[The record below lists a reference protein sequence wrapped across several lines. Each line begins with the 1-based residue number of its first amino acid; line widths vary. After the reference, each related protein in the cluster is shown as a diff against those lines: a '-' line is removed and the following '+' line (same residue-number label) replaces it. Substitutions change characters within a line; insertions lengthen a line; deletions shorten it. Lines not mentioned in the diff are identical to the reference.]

1 MNRLLT
7 SIMLLLSCFIAR
19 GAEKADYAQ
28 VIPQPNSINMQK
40 GAPFLLQNSTVIT
53 YTAGEDMQR
62 NAAFLSQWI
71 NEMTH
76 IKPAVDAAKGKAK
89 SVISLVIDP
98 KAKGI
103 NNNEGYAISINAR
116 GIVVRGRTA
125 AGVFY
130 GCQTLRKSL
139 PVLKSN
145 DANAVVEMPAANI
158 NDAPRFAYRGI
169 HLDCSRHFFP
179 ASFVKKYIDMIA
191 LHNMNRFHWHLT
203 DDQGWRFAV
212 DKYPKL
218 ATIASQRNGT
228 MVNHCANVIDHT
240 PYGGY
245 YTDAEIKDIVKYAAD
260 RHITIIPEIDM
271 PGHMMAVLAAY
282 PELGCTGGPY
292 ETAMRWGIFED
303 ILCAGNPRSY
313 DFVKAVLD
321 KVCDL
326 FPSKYIHIGGDEA
339 PRTRWEKCPKC
350 QAVIAKEGIVAKDG
364 KSKEAL
370 LQGFFT
376 RKVQAYLESKGRDV
390 IGWDE
395 LLDCDVDTSATIM
408 SWRGSEPGAKGA
420 KLGHDV
426 IMTPMPHCY
435 FDFYQSKDIVN
446 EPVAIGNFL
455 DVAKV
460 YAMQPVADG
469 LSPEAAKH
477 IIGVQANVWTE
488 YIGCPEQVEY
498 MILPRMAAL
507 SEVQWMPEKQKSFD
521 AFKKRATSFRR
532 IYDLYGWT
540 VAPHLWQK

>member
-7 SIMLLLSCFIAR
+7 TLMLMLSCFIAR

-28 VIPQPNSINMQK
+28 VIPQPRSVNMQK
-40 GAPFLLQNSTVIT
+40 GAPFLLQSSTIIT
-53 YTAGEDMQR
+53 YTAGNDMQR
-62 NAAFLSQWI
+62 NATFLSQWI
-71 NEMTH
+71 NELTGV
-76 IKPAVDAAKGKAK
+76 KLGVQATKGKAK
-89 SVISLVIDP
+89 SVISLVIDA
-98 KAKGI
+98 KAKDI
-103 NNNEGYAISINAR
+103 NNTEGYAINITNK
-116 GIVVRGRTA
+116 GIVVRGKTA

-130 GCQTLRKSL
+130 GCQTLRKTM
-139 PVLKSN
+139 PALK
-145 DANAVVEMPAANI
+145 NADGTAVIEMPAVAI
-158 NDAPRFAYRGI
+158 TDEPRFGYRGM
-169 HLDCSRHFFP
+169 HLDCSRHFYK
-179 ASFVKKYIDMIA
+179 ASFVKQYIDMIA

-228 MVNHCANVIDHT
+228 MLGHCPNVIDHT

-245 YTDAEIKDIVKYAAD
+245 YTDEEIKDIIKYAAD
-260 RHITIIPEIDM
+260 RYITIIPEVDM

-303 ILCAGNPRSY
+303 ILCAGNPKSY
-313 DFVKAVLD
+313 EFLEAVLD

-326 FPSKYIHIGGDEA
+326 FPSRYIHIGGDEA

-350 QAVIAKEGIVAKDG
+350 QAIIAKEGIVAKDG
-364 KSKEAL
+364 HSKEAL
-370 LQGFFT
+370 LQGYLT
-376 RKVQAYLESKGRDV
+376 HKVQAYLEAKGRRI

-395 LLDCDVDTSATIM
+395 LLGCDVDTTATIM

-435 FDFYQSKDIVN
+435 FDFYQTKETRD

-488 YIGCPEQVEY
+488 YITCPEYVEY

-507 SEVQWMPEKQKSFD
+507 AEVQWMPESQKNFD
-521 AFKKRATSFRR
+521 AFKKRITSFRS
-532 IYDLYGWT
+532 IYDHYGWN
-540 VAPHLWQK
+540 VAPHLWK

>member
-28 VIPQPNSINMQK
+28 VIPQPNSINIQK

-158 NDAPRFAYRGI
+158 NDAPRFAYRGM

-435 FDFYQSKDIVN
+435 FDFYQTKETRD

-488 YIGCPEQVEY
+488 YITCPEYVEY

-507 SEVQWMPEKQKSFD
+507 AEVQWMPESQKNFD
-521 AFKKRATSFRR
+521 AFKKRITSFRS
-532 IYDLYGWT
+532 IYDHYGWN
-540 VAPHLWQK
+540 VAPHLWK

>member
-7 SIMLLLSCFIAR
+7 TLMLMLSCFIAR

-28 VIPQPNSINMQK
+28 VIPQPRSVNMQK
-40 GAPFLLQNSTVIT
+40 GAPFLLQSSTVIT
-53 YTAGEDMQR
+53 YTAGNDMQR
-62 NAAFLSQWI
+62 NATFLSQWI
-71 NEMTH
+71 NELTGV
-76 IKPAVDAAKGKAK
+76 KLGVQATKGKAK
-89 SVISLVIDP
+89 SVISLVIDA
-98 KAKGI
+98 KAKDI
-103 NNNEGYAISINAR
+103 NNTEGYAINITNK
-116 GIVVRGRTA
+116 GIIVRGKTA

-130 GCQTLRKSL
+130 GCQTLRKTM
-139 PVLKSN
+139 PALK
-145 DANAVVEMPAANI
+145 NADGTAVIEMPAVAI
-158 NDAPRFAYRGI
+158 TDEPRFEYRGM
-169 HLDCSRHFFP
+169 HLDCSRHFYK
-179 ASFVKKYIDMIA
+179 ASFVKQYIDMIA

-218 ATIASQRNGT
+218 ATVASQRNGT
-228 MVNHCANVIDHT
+228 MLGRCPNVIDHT

-245 YTDAEIKDIVKYAAD
+245 YTDEEIKDIIKYAAD
-260 RHITIIPEIDM
+260 RYITIIPEVDM

-303 ILCAGNPRSY
+303 ILCAGNPKSY
-313 DFVKAVLD
+313 EFLEAVLD

-326 FPSKYIHIGGDEA
+326 FPSRYIHIGGDEA

-350 QAVIAKEGIVAKDG
+350 QAIIAKEGIVAKDG
-364 KSKEAL
+364 HSKEAL
-370 LQGFFT
+370 LQGYLT
-376 RKVQAYLESKGRDV
+376 RKVQAYLEAKGRRI

-395 LLDCDVDTSATIM
+395 LLGCDVDTTATIM

-435 FDFYQSKDIVN
+435 FDFYQTKDIRN

-488 YIGCPEQVEY
+488 YITCPEYVEY

-507 SEVQWMPEKQKSFD
+507 AEVQWMPESQKNFD
-521 AFKKRATSFRR
+521 AFKKRITSFRS
-532 IYDLYGWT
+532 IYDHYGWN
-540 VAPHLWQK
+540 VAPHLWK

>member
-7 SIMLLLSCFIAR
+7 TLMLMLSCFIAR

-28 VIPQPNSINMQK
+28 VIPQPRSVNMQK
-40 GAPFLLQNSTVIT
+40 GAPFLLQSSTVIT
-53 YTAGEDMQR
+53 YTAGNDMQR
-62 NAAFLSQWI
+62 NATFLSQWI
-71 NEMTH
+71 NELTGV
-76 IKPAVDAAKGKAK
+76 KLGVQATKGKAK

-98 KAKGI
+98 KAKDI
-103 NNNEGYAISINAR
+103 NNTEGYAINITNK
-116 GIVVRGRTA
+116 GIVVRGKTA

-130 GCQTLRKSL
+130 GCQTLRKTM
-139 PVLKSN
+139 PALK
-145 DANAVVEMPAANI
+145 NADGTAVIEMPAVAI
-158 NDAPRFAYRGI
+158 TDEPRFEYRGM
-169 HLDCSRHFFP
+169 HLDCSRHFYK
-179 ASFVKKYIDMIA
+179 ASFVKQYIDMIA

-228 MVNHCANVIDHT
+228 MLGHCPNVIDHT

-245 YTDAEIKDIVKYAAD
+245 YTDEEIKDIIKYAAD
-260 RHITIIPEIDM
+260 RYITIIPEVDM

-303 ILCAGNPRSY
+303 ILCAGNPKSY
-313 DFVKAVLD
+313 EFLEAVLD

-326 FPSKYIHIGGDEA
+326 FPSRYIHIGGDEA

-350 QAVIAKEGIVAKDG
+350 QAIIAKEGIVAKDG
-364 KSKEAL
+364 HSKEAL
-370 LQGFFT
+370 LQGYLT
-376 RKVQAYLESKGRDV
+376 HKVQAYLEAKGRRI

-395 LLDCDVDTSATIM
+395 LLGCDVDTTATIM

-435 FDFYQSKDIVN
+435 FDFYQTKEIRN

-488 YIGCPEQVEY
+488 YITCPEYVEY

-507 SEVQWMPEKQKSFD
+507 AEVQWMPESQKNFD
-521 AFKKRATSFRR
+521 AFKKRITSFRS
-532 IYDLYGWT
+532 IYDHYGWN
-540 VAPHLWQK
+540 VAPHLWK

>member
-7 SIMLLLSCFIAR
+7 TLMLMLSCFIAR

-28 VIPQPNSINMQK
+28 VIPQPRSVNMQK
-40 GAPFLLQNSTVIT
+40 GAPFLLQSSTIIT
-53 YTAGEDMQR
+53 YTAGNDMQR
-62 NAAFLSQWI
+62 NATFLSQWI
-71 NEMTH
+71 NELTGV
-76 IKPAVDAAKGKAK
+76 KLGVQATKGKAK
-89 SVISLVIDP
+89 SVISLVIDA
-98 KAKGI
+98 KAKDI
-103 NNNEGYAISINAR
+103 NNTEGYAINITNK
-116 GIVVRGRTA
+116 GIVVRGNTA

-130 GCQTLRKSL
+130 GCQTLRKTM
-139 PVLKSN
+139 PALK
-145 DANAVVEMPAANI
+145 NADGTAVIEMPAVAI
-158 NDAPRFAYRGI
+158 TDEPRFEYRGM
-169 HLDCSRHFFP
+169 HLDCSRHFYK
-179 ASFVKKYIDMIA
+179 ASFVKQYIDMIA

-218 ATIASQRNGT
+218 ATVASQRNGT
-228 MVNHCANVIDHT
+228 MLGRCPNVIDHT

-245 YTDAEIKDIVKYAAD
+245 YTDEEIKDIIKYAAD
-260 RHITIIPEIDM
+260 RYITIIPEVDM

-303 ILCAGNPRSY
+303 ILCAGNPKSY
-313 DFVKAVLD
+313 EFLEAVLD

-326 FPSKYIHIGGDEA
+326 FPSRYIHIGGDEA

-350 QAVIAKEGIVAKDG
+350 QAIIAKEGIVAKDG
-364 KSKEAL
+364 HSKEAL
-370 LQGFFT
+370 LQGYLT
-376 RKVQAYLESKGRDV
+376 HKVQAYLEAKGRRI

-395 LLDCDVDTSATIM
+395 LLGCDVDTTATIM

-435 FDFYQSKDIVN
+435 FDFYQTKDIRN

-488 YIGCPEQVEY
+488 YITCPEYVEY

-507 SEVQWMPEKQKSFD
+507 AEVQWMPESQKNFD
-521 AFKKRATSFRR
+521 AFKKRISSFRS
-532 IYDLYGWT
+532 IYDHYGWN
-540 VAPHLWQK
+540 VAPHLWK

>member
-7 SIMLLLSCFIAR
+7 TLMLMLSCFIAR

-28 VIPQPNSINMQK
+28 VIPQPRSVNMQK
-40 GAPFLLQNSTVIT
+40 GAPFLLQSSTVIT
-53 YTAGEDMQR
+53 YTAGNDMQR
-62 NAAFLSQWI
+62 NATFLSQWI
-71 NEMTH
+71 NELTGV
-76 IKPAVDAAKGKAK
+76 KLGVQATKGKAK

-98 KAKGI
+98 KAKDI
-103 NNNEGYAISINAR
+103 SNTEGYAINITNK
-116 GIVVRGRTA
+116 GIVVRGKTA

-130 GCQTLRKSL
+130 GCQTLRKTM
-139 PVLKSN
+139 PTLK
-145 DANAVVEMPAANI
+145 NADGTAVIEMPAVAI
-158 NDAPRFAYRGI
+158 TDEPRFEYRGM
-169 HLDCSRHFFP
+169 HLDCSRHFYK
-179 ASFVKKYIDMIA
+179 ASFVKQYIDMIA

-228 MVNHCANVIDHT
+228 MLGRCPNVIDHT

-245 YTDAEIKDIVKYAAD
+245 YTDEEIKDIIKYAAD
-260 RHITIIPEIDM
+260 RYITIIPEVDM

-303 ILCAGNPRSY
+303 ILCAGNPKSY
-313 DFVKAVLD
+313 EFLEAVLD

-326 FPSKYIHIGGDEA
+326 FPSRYIHIGGDEA

-350 QAVIAKEGIVAKDG
+350 QAIIAKEGIVAKDG
-364 KSKEAL
+364 HSKEAL
-370 LQGFFT
+370 LQGYLT
-376 RKVQAYLESKGRDV
+376 HKVQAYLEAKGRRI

-395 LLDCDVDTSATIM
+395 LLGCDVDTTATIM

-435 FDFYQSKDIVN
+435 FDFYQTKDIRN

-488 YIGCPEQVEY
+488 YITCPEYVEY

-507 SEVQWMPEKQKSFD
+507 AEVQWMPESQKNFD
-521 AFKKRATSFRR
+521 AFKKRITSFRS
-532 IYDLYGWT
+532 IYDHYGWT
-540 VAPHLWQK
+540 VAPHLWK

>member
-7 SIMLLLSCFIAR
+7 TLMLMLSCFIAR

-28 VIPQPNSINMQK
+28 VIPQPRSVNMQK
-40 GAPFLLQNSTVIT
+40 GAPFLLQSSTVIT
-53 YTAGEDMQR
+53 YTAGNDMQR
-62 NAAFLSQWI
+62 NATFLSQWI
-71 NEMTH
+71 NELTGV
-76 IKPAVDAAKGKAK
+76 KLGVQATKGKAK

-98 KAKGI
+98 KAKDI
-103 NNNEGYAISINAR
+103 NNTEGYAINITNK
-116 GIVVRGRTA
+116 GIVVRGKTA

-130 GCQTLRKSL
+130 GCQTLRKTM
-139 PVLKSN
+139 PALK
-145 DANAVVEMPAANI
+145 NADGTAVIEMPAVAI
-158 NDAPRFAYRGI
+158 TDEPRFEYRGM
-169 HLDCSRHFFP
+169 HLDCSRHFYK
-179 ASFVKKYIDMIA
+179 ASFVKQYIDMIA

-228 MVNHCANVIDHT
+228 MLGHCPNVIDHT

-245 YTDAEIKDIVKYAAD
+245 YTDEEIKDIIKYAAD
-260 RHITIIPEIDM
+260 RYITIIPEVDM

-303 ILCAGNPRSY
+303 ILCAGNPKSY
-313 DFVKAVLD
+313 EFLEAVLD

-326 FPSKYIHIGGDEA
+326 FPSRYIHIGGDEA

-350 QAVIAKEGIVAKDG
+350 QAIIAKEGIVAKG
-364 KSKEAL
+364 GHSKEAL
-370 LQGFFT
+370 LQGYLT
-376 RKVQAYLESKGRDV
+376 HKVQAYLEAKGRRI

-395 LLDCDVDTSATIM
+395 LLGCDVDTTATIM

-435 FDFYQSKDIVN
+435 FDFYQTKDIRN

-488 YIGCPEQVEY
+488 YITCPEYVEY

-507 SEVQWMPEKQKSFD
+507 AEVQWMPESQKNFD
-521 AFKKRATSFRR
+521 AFKKRITSFRS
-532 IYDLYGWT
+532 IYDHYGWT
-540 VAPHLWQK
+540 VAPHLWK

>member
-28 VIPQPNSINMQK
+28 VIPQPNSINIQK

-158 NDAPRFAYRGI
+158 NDAPRFAYRGM

-395 LLDCDVDTSATIM
+395 LLDCDVDSSATIM

-488 YIGCPEQVEY
+488 
-498 MILPRMAAL
+498 
-507 SEVQWMPEKQKSFD
+507 
-521 AFKKRATSFRR
+521 
-532 IYDLYGWT
+532 
-540 VAPHLWQK
+540 

>member
-7 SIMLLLSCFIAR
+7 TLMLMLSCFIAR

-28 VIPQPNSINMQK
+28 VIPQPRSVNMQK
-40 GAPFLLQNSTVIT
+40 GAPFLLQSSTVIT
-53 YTAGEDMQR
+53 YTAGNDMQR
-62 NAAFLSQWI
+62 NATFLSQWI
-71 NEMTH
+71 NELTGV
-76 IKPAVDAAKGKAK
+76 KLGVQATKGKAK
-89 SVISLVIDP
+89 SVISLVIDA
-98 KAKGI
+98 KAKDI
-103 NNNEGYAISINAR
+103 NNTEGYAINITNK
-116 GIVVRGRTA
+116 GIVVRGKTA

-130 GCQTLRKSL
+130 GCQTLRKTM
-139 PVLKSN
+139 PALK
-145 DANAVVEMPAANI
+145 NADGTAVIEMPAVAI
-158 NDAPRFAYRGI
+158 TDEPRFEYRGM
-169 HLDCSRHFFP
+169 HLDCSRHFYK
-179 ASFVKKYIDMIA
+179 ASFVKQYIDMIA

-228 MVNHCANVIDHT
+228 MLGHCPNVIDHT

-245 YTDAEIKDIVKYAAD
+245 YTDEEIKDIIKYAAD
-260 RHITIIPEIDM
+260 RYITIIPEVDM

-303 ILCAGNPRSY
+303 ILCAGNPKSY
-313 DFVKAVLD
+313 EFLEAVLD

-326 FPSKYIHIGGDEA
+326 FPSRYIHIGGDEA

-350 QAVIAKEGIVAKDG
+350 QAIIAKEGIVAKDG
-364 KSKEAL
+364 HSKEAL
-370 LQGFFT
+370 LQGYLT
-376 RKVQAYLESKGRDV
+376 HKVQAYLEAKGRRI

-395 LLDCDVDTSATIM
+395 LLGCDVDTTATIM

-435 FDFYQSKDIVN
+435 FDFYQTKDIRD

-488 YIGCPEQVEY
+488 YITCPEYVEY

-507 SEVQWMPEKQKSFD
+507 AEVQWMPESQKNFD
-521 AFKKRATSFRR
+521 AFKKRITSFRS
-532 IYDLYGWT
+532 IYDHYGWT
-540 VAPHLWQK
+540 VAPHLWK

>member
-7 SIMLLLSCFIAR
+7 TLMLMLSCFIAR

-28 VIPQPNSINMQK
+28 VIPQPRSVNMQK
-40 GAPFLLQNSTVIT
+40 GAPFLLQSSTVIT
-53 YTAGEDMQR
+53 YTAGNDMQR
-62 NAAFLSQWI
+62 NATFLSQWI
-71 NEMTH
+71 NELTGV
-76 IKPAVDAAKGKAK
+76 KLGVQATKGKAK
-89 SVISLVIDP
+89 SVISLVIDA
-98 KAKGI
+98 KAKDI
-103 NNNEGYAISINAR
+103 NNTEGYAINITNK
-116 GIVVRGRTA
+116 GIVVRGKTA

-130 GCQTLRKSL
+130 GCQTLRKTM
-139 PVLKSN
+139 PALK
-145 DANAVVEMPAANI
+145 NADGTAVIEMPAVAI
-158 NDAPRFAYRGI
+158 TDEPRFGYRGM
-169 HLDCSRHFFP
+169 HLDCSRHFYK
-179 ASFVKKYIDMIA
+179 ASFVKQYIDMIA

-228 MVNHCANVIDHT
+228 MLGHCPNVIDHT

-245 YTDAEIKDIVKYAAD
+245 YTDEEIKDIIKYAAD
-260 RHITIIPEIDM
+260 RYITIIPEVDM

-303 ILCAGNPRSY
+303 ILCAGNPKSY
-313 DFVKAVLD
+313 EFLEAVLD

-326 FPSKYIHIGGDEA
+326 FPSRYIHIGGDEA

-350 QAVIAKEGIVAKDG
+350 QAIIAKEGIVAKDG
-364 KSKEAL
+364 HSKEAL
-370 LQGFFT
+370 LQGYLT
-376 RKVQAYLESKGRDV
+376 HKVQAYLEAKGRRI

-395 LLDCDVDTSATIM
+395 LLGCDVDTTATIM

-435 FDFYQSKDIVN
+435 FDFYQTKDIRD

-488 YIGCPEQVEY
+488 YITCPEYVEY

-507 SEVQWMPEKQKSFD
+507 AEVQWMPESQKNFD
-521 AFKKRATSFRR
+521 AFKKRITSFRS
-532 IYDLYGWT
+532 IYDHYGWT
-540 VAPHLWQK
+540 VAPHLWK

>member
-7 SIMLLLSCFIAR
+7 TLMLMLSCFIAR

-28 VIPQPNSINMQK
+28 VIPQPRSVNMQK
-40 GAPFLLQNSTVIT
+40 GAPFLLQSSTVIT
-53 YTAGEDMQR
+53 YTAGNDMQR
-62 NAAFLSQWI
+62 NATFLSQWI
-71 NEMTH
+71 NELTGV
-76 IKPAVDAAKGKAK
+76 KLGVQATKGKAK
-89 SVISLVIDP
+89 SVISLVIDA
-98 KAKGI
+98 KAKDI
-103 NNNEGYAISINAR
+103 NNTEGYAINITNK
-116 GIVVRGRTA
+116 GIVVRGKTA

-130 GCQTLRKSL
+130 GCQTLRKTM
-139 PVLKSN
+139 PTLK
-145 DANAVVEMPAANI
+145 NADGTAVIEMPAVAI
-158 NDAPRFAYRGI
+158 TDEPRFEYRGM
-169 HLDCSRHFFP
+169 HLDCSRHFYK
-179 ASFVKKYIDMIA
+179 ASFVKQYIDMLA

-228 MVNHCANVIDHT
+228 MLGHCPNVIDHT

-245 YTDAEIKDIVKYAAD
+245 YTDEEIKDIIKYAAD
-260 RHITIIPEIDM
+260 RYITIIPEVDM

-303 ILCAGNPRSY
+303 ILCAGNPKSY
-313 DFVKAVLD
+313 EFLEAVLD

-326 FPSKYIHIGGDEA
+326 FPSRYIHIGGDEA

-350 QAVIAKEGIVAKDG
+350 QAIIAKEGIVAKDG
-364 KSKEAL
+364 HSKEAL
-370 LQGFFT
+370 LQGYLT
-376 RKVQAYLESKGRDV
+376 HKVQAYLEAKGRRI

-395 LLDCDVDTSATIM
+395 LLGCDVDTTATIM

-435 FDFYQSKDIVN
+435 FDFYQTKDIRN

-488 YIGCPEQVEY
+488 YITCPEYVEY

-507 SEVQWMPEKQKSFD
+507 AEVQWMPESQKNFD
-521 AFKKRATSFRR
+521 AFKKRITSFRS
-532 IYDLYGWT
+532 IYDHYGWT
-540 VAPHLWQK
+540 VAPHLWK

>member
-7 SIMLLLSCFIAR
+7 TLMLMLSCFIAR

-28 VIPQPNSINMQK
+28 VIPQPRSVNMQK
-40 GAPFLLQNSTVIT
+40 GAPFLLQSSTVIT
-53 YTAGEDMQR
+53 YTAGNDMQR
-62 NAAFLSQWI
+62 NATFLSQWI
-71 NEMTH
+71 NELTGV
-76 IKPAVDAAKGKAK
+76 KLGVQATKGKAK
-89 SVISLVIDP
+89 SVISLVIDA
-98 KAKGI
+98 KAKDI
-103 NNNEGYAISINAR
+103 NNTEGYAINITNK
-116 GIVVRGRTA
+116 GIVVRGKTA

-130 GCQTLRKSL
+130 GCQTLRKTM
-139 PVLKSN
+139 PALK
-145 DANAVVEMPAANI
+145 NADGSAVIEMPAVAI
-158 NDAPRFAYRGI
+158 TDEPRFGYRGM
-169 HLDCSRHFFP
+169 HLDCSRHFYK
-179 ASFVKKYIDMIA
+179 ASFVKQYIDMIA

-228 MVNHCANVIDHT
+228 MLGHCPNVIDHT

-245 YTDAEIKDIVKYAAD
+245 YTDEEIKDIIKYAAD
-260 RHITIIPEIDM
+260 RYITIIPEVDM

-303 ILCAGNPRSY
+303 ILCAGNPKSY
-313 DFVKAVLD
+313 EFLEAVLD

-326 FPSKYIHIGGDEA
+326 FPSRYIHIGGDEA

-350 QAVIAKEGIVAKDG
+350 QAIIAKEGIVAKDG
-364 KSKEAL
+364 HSKEAL
-370 LQGFFT
+370 LQGYLT
-376 RKVQAYLESKGRDV
+376 HKVQAYLEAKGRRI

-395 LLDCDVDTSATIM
+395 LLGCDVDTTATIM

-435 FDFYQSKDIVN
+435 FDFYQTKDIRN

-488 YIGCPEQVEY
+488 YITCPEYVEY

-507 SEVQWMPEKQKSFD
+507 AEVQWMPESQKNFD
-521 AFKKRATSFRR
+521 AFKKRITSFRS
-532 IYDLYGWT
+532 IYDHYGWT
-540 VAPHLWQK
+540 VAPHLWK

>member
-7 SIMLLLSCFIAR
+7 TLMLMLSCFIAR

-28 VIPQPNSINMQK
+28 VIPQPRSVNMQK
-40 GAPFLLQNSTVIT
+40 GAPFLLQSSTVIT
-53 YTAGEDMQR
+53 YTAGNDMQR
-62 NAAFLSQWI
+62 NATFLSQWI
-71 NEMTH
+71 NELTGV
-76 IKPAVDAAKGKAK
+76 KLGVQATKGKAK
-89 SVISLVIDP
+89 SVISLVIDA
-98 KAKGI
+98 KAKDI
-103 NNNEGYAISINAR
+103 NNTEGYAINITNK
-116 GIVVRGRTA
+116 GIVVRGKTA

-130 GCQTLRKSL
+130 GCQTLRKTM
-139 PVLKSN
+139 PALK
-145 DANAVVEMPAANI
+145 NADGTAVIEMPAVAI
-158 NDAPRFAYRGI
+158 NDEPRFEYRGM
-169 HLDCSRHFFP
+169 HLDCSRHFYK
-179 ASFVKKYIDMIA
+179 ASFVKQYIDMIA

-228 MVNHCANVIDHT
+228 MLGRCPNVIDHT

-245 YTDAEIKDIVKYAAD
+245 YTDEEIKDIIKYAAD
-260 RHITIIPEIDM
+260 RYITIIPEVDM

-303 ILCAGNPRSY
+303 ILCAGNPKSY
-313 DFVKAVLD
+313 EFLEAVLD

-326 FPSKYIHIGGDEA
+326 FPSRYIHIGGDEA

-350 QAVIAKEGIVAKDG
+350 QAIIAKEGIVAKDG
-364 KSKEAL
+364 HSKEAL
-370 LQGFFT
+370 LQGYLT
-376 RKVQAYLESKGRDV
+376 HKVQAYLEAKGRRI

-395 LLDCDVDTSATIM
+395 LLGCDVDTTATIM

-435 FDFYQSKDIVN
+435 FDFYQTKDIRN

-488 YIGCPEQVEY
+488 YITCPEYVEY

-507 SEVQWMPEKQKSFD
+507 AEVQWMPESQKNFD
-521 AFKKRATSFRR
+521 AFKKRITSFRS
-532 IYDLYGWT
+532 IYDHYGWT
-540 VAPHLWQK
+540 VAPHLWK

>member
-7 SIMLLLSCFIAR
+7 TLMLMLSCFIAR

-28 VIPQPNSINMQK
+28 VIPQPRSVNMQK
-40 GAPFLLQNSTVIT
+40 GTPFLLQSSTVIT
-53 YTAGEDMQR
+53 YTAGNDMQR
-62 NAAFLSQWI
+62 NATFLSQWI
-71 NEMTH
+71 NELTGV
-76 IKPAVDAAKGKAK
+76 KLGVQATKGKAK

-98 KAKGI
+98 KAKDI
-103 NNNEGYAISINAR
+103 NNTEGYAINITNK
-116 GIVVRGRTA
+116 GIVVRGKTA

-130 GCQTLRKSL
+130 GCQTLRKTM
-139 PVLKSN
+139 PALK
-145 DANAVVEMPAANI
+145 NADGTAVIEMPAVAI
-158 NDAPRFAYRGI
+158 TDEPRFGYRGM
-169 HLDCSRHFFP
+169 HLDCSRHFYK
-179 ASFVKKYIDMIA
+179 ASFVKQYIDMIA

-228 MVNHCANVIDHT
+228 MLGHCPNVIDHT

-245 YTDAEIKDIVKYAAD
+245 YTDEEIKDIIKYAAD
-260 RHITIIPEIDM
+260 RYITIIPEVDM

-303 ILCAGNPRSY
+303 ILCAGNPKSY
-313 DFVKAVLD
+313 EFLEAVLD

-326 FPSKYIHIGGDEA
+326 FPSRYIHIGGDEA

-350 QAVIAKEGIVAKDG
+350 QAIIAKEGIVAKDG
-364 KSKEAL
+364 HSKEAL
-370 LQGFFT
+370 LQGYLT
-376 RKVQAYLESKGRDV
+376 HKVQAYLEAKGRRI

-395 LLDCDVDTSATIM
+395 LLGCDVDTTATIM

-435 FDFYQSKDIVN
+435 FDFYQTKETRD

-488 YIGCPEQVEY
+488 YITCPEYVEY

-507 SEVQWMPEKQKSFD
+507 AEVQWMPESQKNFD
-521 AFKKRATSFRR
+521 AFKKRISSFRS
-532 IYDLYGWT
+532 IYDHYGWN
-540 VAPHLWQK
+540 VAPHLWK

>member
-1 MNRLLT
+1 
-7 SIMLLLSCFIAR
+7 MLMLSCFIAR

-28 VIPQPNSINMQK
+28 VIPQPRSVNMQK
-40 GAPFLLQNSTVIT
+40 GAPFLLQSSTVIT
-53 YTAGEDMQR
+53 YTAGNDMQR
-62 NAAFLSQWI
+62 NATFLSQWI
-71 NEMTH
+71 NELTGV
-76 IKPAVDAAKGKAK
+76 KLGVQATKGKAK

-98 KAKGI
+98 KAKDI
-103 NNNEGYAISINAR
+103 NNTEGYAINITNK
-116 GIVVRGRTA
+116 GIVVRGKTA

-130 GCQTLRKSL
+130 GCQTLRKTM
-139 PVLKSN
+139 PALK
-145 DANAVVEMPAANI
+145 NADGSAVIEMPAVAI
-158 NDAPRFAYRGI
+158 TDEPRFEYRGM
-169 HLDCSRHFFP
+169 HLDCSRHFYK
-179 ASFVKKYIDMIA
+179 ASFVKQYIDMIA

-228 MVNHCANVIDHT
+228 MLGHCPNVIDHT

-245 YTDAEIKDIVKYAAD
+245 YTDEEIKDIIKYAAD
-260 RHITIIPEIDM
+260 RYITIIPEVDM

-303 ILCAGNPRSY
+303 ILCAGNPKSY
-313 DFVKAVLD
+313 EFLEAVLD

-326 FPSKYIHIGGDEA
+326 FPSRYIHIGGDEA

-350 QAVIAKEGIVAKDG
+350 QAIIAKEGIVAKDG
-364 KSKEAL
+364 HSKEAL
-370 LQGFFT
+370 LQGYLT
-376 RKVQAYLESKGRDV
+376 HKVQAYLEAKGRRI

-395 LLDCDVDTSATIM
+395 LLGCDVDTTATIM

-435 FDFYQSKDIVN
+435 FDFYQTKEIRN

-488 YIGCPEQVEY
+488 YITCPEYVEY

-507 SEVQWMPEKQKSFD
+507 AEVQWMPESQKNFD
-521 AFKKRATSFRR
+521 AFKKRITSFRS
-532 IYDLYGWT
+532 IYDHYGWT
-540 VAPHLWQK
+540 VAPHLWK

>member
-7 SIMLLLSCFIAR
+7 TLMLMLSCFIAR

-28 VIPQPNSINMQK
+28 VIPQPRSVNMQK
-40 GAPFLLQNSTVIT
+40 GAPFLLQSSTVIT
-53 YTAGEDMQR
+53 YTAGNDMQR

-71 NEMTH
+71 NELTGV
-76 IKPAVDAAKGKAK
+76 KLGVQATKGKAK

-98 KAKGI
+98 KAKDI
-103 NNNEGYAISINAR
+103 NNTEGYAINITNK
-116 GIVVRGRTA
+116 GIVVRGKTA

-130 GCQTLRKSL
+130 GCQTLRKTM
-139 PVLKSN
+139 PALK
-145 DANAVVEMPAANI
+145 NADGTAVIEMPAVAI
-158 NDAPRFAYRGI
+158 TDEPRFGYRGM
-169 HLDCSRHFFP
+169 HLDCSRHFYK
-179 ASFVKKYIDMIA
+179 ASFVKQYIDMIA

-228 MVNHCANVIDHT
+228 MLGHCPNVIDHT

-245 YTDAEIKDIVKYAAD
+245 YTDEEIKDIIKYAAD
-260 RHITIIPEIDM
+260 RYITIIPEVDM

-303 ILCAGNPRSY
+303 ILCAGNPKSY
-313 DFVKAVLD
+313 EFLEAVLD

-326 FPSKYIHIGGDEA
+326 FPSRYIHIGGDEA

-350 QAVIAKEGIVAKDG
+350 QAIIAKEGIVAKDG
-364 KSKEAL
+364 HSKEAL
-370 LQGFFT
+370 LQGYLT
-376 RKVQAYLESKGRDV
+376 HKVQAYLEAKGRRI

-395 LLDCDVDTSATIM
+395 LLGCDVDTTATIM

-435 FDFYQSKDIVN
+435 FDFYQTKDIRN

-488 YIGCPEQVEY
+488 YITCPEYVEY

-507 SEVQWMPEKQKSFD
+507 AEVQWMPESQKNFD
-521 AFKKRATSFRR
+521 AFKKRITSFRS
-532 IYDLYGWT
+532 IYDHYGWT
-540 VAPHLWQK
+540 VAPHLWK

>member
-7 SIMLLLSCFIAR
+7 TLMLMLSCFIAR

-28 VIPQPNSINMQK
+28 VIPQPRSVNMQK
-40 GAPFLLQNSTVIT
+40 GAPFLLQSSTVIT
-53 YTAGEDMQR
+53 YTAGNDMQR
-62 NAAFLSQWI
+62 NATFLSQWI
-71 NEMTH
+71 NELTGV
-76 IKPAVDAAKGKAK
+76 KLGVQATKGKAK
-89 SVISLVIDP
+89 SVISLVIDA
-98 KAKGI
+98 KAKDI
-103 NNNEGYAISINAR
+103 NNTEGYAINITNK
-116 GIVVRGRTA
+116 GIIVRGKTA

-130 GCQTLRKSL
+130 GCQTLRKTM
-139 PVLKSN
+139 PAMK
-145 DANAVVEMPAANI
+145 NADGTAVIEMPAVAI
-158 NDAPRFAYRGI
+158 TDEPRFEYRGM
-169 HLDCSRHFFP
+169 HLDCSRHFYK
-179 ASFVKKYIDMIA
+179 ASFVKQYIDMIA

-228 MVNHCANVIDHT
+228 MLGRCPNVIDHT

-245 YTDAEIKDIVKYAAD
+245 YTDEEIKDIIKYAAD
-260 RHITIIPEIDM
+260 RYITIIPEVDM

-303 ILCAGNPRSY
+303 ILCAGNPKSY
-313 DFVKAVLD
+313 EFLEAVLD

-326 FPSKYIHIGGDEA
+326 FPSRYIHIGGDEA

-350 QAVIAKEGIVAKDG
+350 QAIIAKEGIVAKDG
-364 KSKEAL
+364 YSKEAL
-370 LQGFFT
+370 LQGYLT
-376 RKVQAYLESKGRDV
+376 RKVQAYLEAKGRRI

-395 LLDCDVDTSATIM
+395 LLGCDVDTTATIM

-435 FDFYQSKDIVN
+435 FDFYQTKDIRN

-488 YIGCPEQVEY
+488 YITCPEYVEY

-507 SEVQWMPEKQKSFD
+507 AEVQWMPESQKNFD
-521 AFKKRATSFRR
+521 AFKKRITSFRS
-532 IYDLYGWT
+532 IYDHYGWT
-540 VAPHLWQK
+540 VAPHLWK

>member
-7 SIMLLLSCFIAR
+7 TLMLMLSCFIAR

-28 VIPQPNSINMQK
+28 VIPQPRSVNMQK
-40 GAPFLLQNSTVIT
+40 GAPFLLQSSTVIT
-53 YTAGEDMQR
+53 YTAGNDMQR

-71 NEMTH
+71 NELTGV
-76 IKPAVDAAKGKAK
+76 KLGVQATKGKAK

-98 KAKGI
+98 KAKDI
-103 NNNEGYAISINAR
+103 NNTEGYAINITNK
-116 GIVVRGRTA
+116 GIVVRGKTA

-130 GCQTLRKSL
+130 GCQTLRKTM
-139 PVLKSN
+139 PTLK
-145 DANAVVEMPAANI
+145 NADGTAVIEMPAVAI
-158 NDAPRFAYRGI
+158 TDEPRFECRGM
-169 HLDCSRHFFP
+169 HLDCSRHFYK
-179 ASFVKKYIDMIA
+179 ASFVKQYIDMLA

-228 MVNHCANVIDHT
+228 MLGHCPNVIDHT

-245 YTDAEIKDIVKYAAD
+245 YTDEEIKDIIKYAAD
-260 RHITIIPEIDM
+260 RYITIIPEVDM

-303 ILCAGNPRSY
+303 ILCAGNPKSY
-313 DFVKAVLD
+313 EFLEAVLD

-326 FPSKYIHIGGDEA
+326 FPSRYIHIGGDEA

-350 QAVIAKEGIVAKDG
+350 QAIIAKEGIVAKDG
-364 KSKEAL
+364 HSKEAL
-370 LQGFFT
+370 LQGYLT
-376 RKVQAYLESKGRDV
+376 HKVQAYLEAKGRRI

-395 LLDCDVDTSATIM
+395 LLGCDVDTTATIM

-435 FDFYQSKDIVN
+435 FDFYQTKETRD

-488 YIGCPEQVEY
+488 YITCPEYVEY

-507 SEVQWMPEKQKSFD
+507 AEVQWMPESQKNFD
-521 AFKKRATSFRR
+521 AFKKRITSFRS
-532 IYDLYGWT
+532 IYDHYGWN
-540 VAPHLWQK
+540 VAPHLWK

>member
-7 SIMLLLSCFIAR
+7 TLMLMLSCFIAR

-28 VIPQPNSINMQK
+28 VIPQPRSVNMQK
-40 GAPFLLQNSTVIT
+40 GAPFLLQSSTVIT
-53 YTAGEDMQR
+53 YTAGNDMQR
-62 NAAFLSQWI
+62 NATFLSQWI
-71 NEMTH
+71 NELTGV
-76 IKPAVDAAKGKAK
+76 KLGVQATKGKAK
-89 SVISLVIDP
+89 SVISLVIDA
-98 KAKGI
+98 KAKDI
-103 NNNEGYAISINAR
+103 NNTEGYAINITNK
-116 GIVVRGRTA
+116 GIVVRGKTA

-130 GCQTLRKSL
+130 GCQTLRKTM
-139 PVLKSN
+139 PALK
-145 DANAVVEMPAANI
+145 NADGTAVIEMPAVAI
-158 NDAPRFAYRGI
+158 TDEPRFGYRGM
-169 HLDCSRHFFP
+169 HLDCSRHFYK
-179 ASFVKKYIDMIA
+179 ASFVKQYIDMIA

-228 MVNHCANVIDHT
+228 MLGHCPNVIDHT

-245 YTDAEIKDIVKYAAD
+245 YTDEEIKDIIKYAAD
-260 RHITIIPEIDM
+260 RYITIIPEVDM

-303 ILCAGNPRSY
+303 ILCAGNPKSY
-313 DFVKAVLD
+313 EFLEAVLD

-326 FPSKYIHIGGDEA
+326 FPSRYIHIGGDEA

-350 QAVIAKEGIVAKDG
+350 QAIIAKEGIVAKDG
-364 KSKEAL
+364 HSKEAL
-370 LQGFFT
+370 LQGYLT
-376 RKVQAYLESKGRDV
+376 HKVQAYLEAKGRRI

-395 LLDCDVDTSATIM
+395 LLGCDVDTTATIM

-435 FDFYQSKDIVN
+435 FDFYQTKEIRD

-488 YIGCPEQVEY
+488 YITCPEYVEY

-507 SEVQWMPEKQKSFD
+507 AEVQWMPESQKNFD
-521 AFKKRATSFRR
+521 AFKKRITSFRS
-532 IYDLYGWT
+532 IYDHYGWN
-540 VAPHLWQK
+540 VAPHLWK

>member
-7 SIMLLLSCFIAR
+7 TLMLMLSCFIAR

-28 VIPQPNSINMQK
+28 VIPQPRSVNMQK
-40 GAPFLLQNSTVIT
+40 GAPFLLQSSTVIT
-53 YTAGEDMQR
+53 YTAGNDMQR
-62 NAAFLSQWI
+62 NATFLSQWI
-71 NEMTH
+71 NELTGV
-76 IKPAVDAAKGKAK
+76 KLGVQATKGKAK
-89 SVISLVIDP
+89 SVISLVIDA
-98 KAKGI
+98 KAKDI
-103 NNNEGYAISINAR
+103 NNTEGYAINITNK
-116 GIVVRGRTA
+116 GIVVRGKTA

-130 GCQTLRKSL
+130 GCQTLRKTM
-139 PVLKSN
+139 PALK
-145 DANAVVEMPAANI
+145 NADGTAVIEMPAVAI
-158 NDAPRFAYRGI
+158 TDEPRFGYRGM
-169 HLDCSRHFFP
+169 HLDCSRHFYK
-179 ASFVKKYIDMIA
+179 ASFVKQYIDMIA

-228 MVNHCANVIDHT
+228 MLGRCPNVIDHT

-245 YTDAEIKDIVKYAAD
+245 YTDEEIKDIIKYAAD
-260 RHITIIPEIDM
+260 RYITIIPEVDM

-303 ILCAGNPRSY
+303 ILCAGNPKSY
-313 DFVKAVLD
+313 EFLEAVLD

-326 FPSKYIHIGGDEA
+326 FPSRYIHIGGDEA

-350 QAVIAKEGIVAKDG
+350 QAIIAKEGIVAKDG
-364 KSKEAL
+364 HSKEAL
-370 LQGFFT
+370 LQGYLT
-376 RKVQAYLESKGRDV
+376 HKVQAYLEAKGRRI

-395 LLDCDVDTSATIM
+395 LLGCDVDTTATIM

-435 FDFYQSKDIVN
+435 FDFYQTKDIRN

-488 YIGCPEQVEY
+488 YITCPEYVEY

-507 SEVQWMPEKQKSFD
+507 AEVQWMPESQKNFD
-521 AFKKRATSFRR
+521 AFKKRITSFRS
-532 IYDLYGWT
+532 IYDHYGWN
-540 VAPHLWQK
+540 VAPHLWK

>member
-7 SIMLLLSCFIAR
+7 TLMLMLSCFIAR

-28 VIPQPNSINMQK
+28 VIPQPRSVNMQK
-40 GAPFLLQNSTVIT
+40 GAPFLLQSSTVIT
-53 YTAGEDMQR
+53 YTAGNDMQR
-62 NAAFLSQWI
+62 NATFLSQWI
-71 NEMTH
+71 NELTGV
-76 IKPAVDAAKGKAK
+76 KLGVQATKGKAK
-89 SVISLVIDP
+89 SVISLVIDA
-98 KAKGI
+98 KAKDI
-103 NNNEGYAISINAR
+103 NNTEGYAINITNK
-116 GIVVRGRTA
+116 GIIVRGKTA

-130 GCQTLRKSL
+130 GCQTLRKTM
-139 PVLKSN
+139 PALK
-145 DANAVVEMPAANI
+145 NADGTAVIEMPAVAI
-158 NDAPRFAYRGI
+158 TDEPRFEYRGM
-169 HLDCSRHFFP
+169 HLDCSRHFYK
-179 ASFVKKYIDMIA
+179 ASFVKQYIDMIA

-228 MVNHCANVIDHT
+228 MLGHCPNVIDHT

-245 YTDAEIKDIVKYAAD
+245 YTDEEIKDIIKYAAD
-260 RHITIIPEIDM
+260 RYITIIPEVDM

-303 ILCAGNPRSY
+303 ILCAGNPKSY
-313 DFVKAVLD
+313 EFLEAVLD

-326 FPSKYIHIGGDEA
+326 FPSRYIHIGGDEA

-350 QAVIAKEGIVAKDG
+350 QAIIAKEGIVAKDG
-364 KSKEAL
+364 HSKEAL
-370 LQGFFT
+370 LQGYLT
-376 RKVQAYLESKGRDV
+376 HKVQAYLEAKGRRI

-395 LLDCDVDTSATIM
+395 LLGCDVDTTATIM
-408 SWRGSEPGAKGA
+408 SWRGSEPVAKGA

-435 FDFYQSKDIVN
+435 FDFYQTKDIRN

-488 YIGCPEQVEY
+488 YITCPEYVEY

-507 SEVQWMPEKQKSFD
+507 AEVQWMPESQKNFD
-521 AFKKRATSFRR
+521 AFKKRITSFRS
-532 IYDLYGWT
+532 IYDHYGWT
-540 VAPHLWQK
+540 VAPHLWK

>member
-7 SIMLLLSCFIAR
+7 TLMLMLSCFIVR

-28 VIPQPNSINMQK
+28 VIPQPRSVNMQK
-40 GAPFLLQNSTVIT
+40 GAPFLLQSSTIIT
-53 YTAGEDMQR
+53 YTAGNDMQR
-62 NAAFLSQWI
+62 NATFLSQWI
-71 NEMTH
+71 NELTGV
-76 IKPAVDAAKGKAK
+76 KLGVQATKGKAK
-89 SVISLVIDP
+89 SVISLVIDA
-98 KAKGI
+98 KAKDI
-103 NNNEGYAISINAR
+103 NNTEGYAINITNK
-116 GIVVRGRTA
+116 GIVVRGKTA

-130 GCQTLRKSL
+130 GCQTLRKTM
-139 PVLKSN
+139 PALK
-145 DANAVVEMPAANI
+145 NADGTAVIEMPAVAI
-158 NDAPRFAYRGI
+158 TDEPRFGYRGM
-169 HLDCSRHFFP
+169 HLDCSRHFYN
-179 ASFVKKYIDMIA
+179 ASFVKQYIDMIA

-228 MVNHCANVIDHT
+228 MLGRCPNVIDHT

-245 YTDAEIKDIVKYAAD
+245 YTDEEIKDIIKYAAD
-260 RHITIIPEIDM
+260 RYITIIPEVDM

-303 ILCAGNPRSY
+303 ILCAGNPKSY
-313 DFVKAVLD
+313 EFLEAVLD

-326 FPSKYIHIGGDEA
+326 FPSRYIHIGGDEA

-350 QAVIAKEGIVAKDG
+350 QAIIAKEGIVAKDG
-364 KSKEAL
+364 HSKEAL
-370 LQGFFT
+370 LQGYLT
-376 RKVQAYLESKGRDV
+376 HKVQAYLEAKGRRI

-395 LLDCDVDTSATIM
+395 LLGCDVDTTATIM

-435 FDFYQSKDIVN
+435 FDFYQTKDIRN

-488 YIGCPEQVEY
+488 YITCPEYVEY

-507 SEVQWMPEKQKSFD
+507 AEVQWMPESQKNFD
-521 AFKKRATSFRR
+521 AFKKRITSFRN
-532 IYDLYGWT
+532 IYDHYGWT
-540 VAPHLWQK
+540 VAPHLWK

>member
-7 SIMLLLSCFIAR
+7 TLLFMLSCFIAH

-28 VIPQPNSINMQK
+28 VVPQPRSVNMQK
-40 GAPFLLQNSTVIT
+40 GAPFLLQTSTIII
-53 YTAGEDMQR
+53 YTAGDDMRR
-62 NAAFLSQWI
+62 NATFLSQWI

-76 IKPAVDAAKGKAK
+76 IKPAVQAAKGKAK
-89 SVISLVIDP
+89 STISLVVDP

-103 NNNEGYAISINAR
+103 NNNEGYAISINAK
-116 GIVVRGRTA
+116 GIVVRGKTA

-130 GCQTLRKSL
+130 GCQTLRKTL
-139 PVLKSN
+139 PVLKNS
-145 DANAVVEMPAANI
+145 DGAAVIEMPAAMI
-158 NDAPRFAYRGI
+158 NDEPRFAYRGM
-169 HLDCSRHFFP
+169 HLDCSRHFFT
-179 ASFVKKYIDMIA
+179 ASFIKQYIDMIA

-218 ATIASQRNGT
+218 ATIASQRKGT
-228 MVNHCANVIDHT
+228 MLNHCANVIDHT

-245 YTDAEIKDIVKYAAD
+245 YTDEEIKEIIKYAAD
-260 RHITIIPEIDM
+260 RYITIIPEVDM
-271 PGHMMAVLAAY
+271 PGHMTAALAAY

-303 ILCAGNPRSY
+303 ILCAGNAKTY

-321 KVCDL
+321 KVCAL

-370 LQGFFT
+370 LQGYFT
-376 RKVQAYLESKGRDV
+376 RKVQAYLEEKGRKI

-395 LLDCDVDTSATIM
+395 LLGCDVDTTATIM
-408 SWRGSEPGAKGA
+408 SWRGSKPGAEGA

-426 IMTPMPHCY
+426 IMTPMDHCY
-435 FDFYQSKDIVN
+435 FDFYQSKDQVN

-460 YAMQPVADG
+460 YAMHPVDAG

-488 YIGCPEQVEY
+488 YIGCPEYVEY

-507 SEVQWMPEKQKSFD
+507 SEVQWMPEKQKNFD
-521 AFKKRATSFRR
+521 AFKKRVTSFRH

-540 VAPHLWQK
+540 VAPHLWQ

>member
-7 SIMLLLSCFIAR
+7 TLMLMLSCFIAR

-28 VIPQPNSINMQK
+28 VIPQPRSVNMQK
-40 GAPFLLQNSTVIT
+40 GAPFLLQSSTIIT
-53 YTAGEDMQR
+53 YTAGNDMQR
-62 NAAFLSQWI
+62 NATFLSQWI
-71 NEMTH
+71 NELTGV
-76 IKPAVDAAKGKAK
+76 KLGVQATKGKAK
-89 SVISLVIDP
+89 SVISLVIDA
-98 KAKGI
+98 KAKDI
-103 NNNEGYAISINAR
+103 NNTEGYAINITNK
-116 GIVVRGRTA
+116 GIVVRGKTA

-130 GCQTLRKSL
+130 GCQTLRKTM
-139 PVLKSN
+139 PALK
-145 DANAVVEMPAANI
+145 NADGTAVIEMPAVAI
-158 NDAPRFAYRGI
+158 TDEPRFGYRGM
-169 HLDCSRHFFP
+169 HLDCSRHFYK
-179 ASFVKKYIDMIA
+179 ASFVKQYIDMIA

-228 MVNHCANVIDHT
+228 MLGHCPNVIDHT

-245 YTDAEIKDIVKYAAD
+245 YTDEEIKDIIKYAAD
-260 RHITIIPEIDM
+260 RYITIIPEVDM

-303 ILCAGNPRSY
+303 ILCAGNPKSY
-313 DFVKAVLD
+313 EFLEAVLD

-326 FPSKYIHIGGDEA
+326 FPSRYIHIGGDEA

-350 QAVIAKEGIVAKDG
+350 QAIIAKEGIVAKDG
-364 KSKEAL
+364 HSKEAL
-370 LQGFFT
+370 LQGYLT
-376 RKVQAYLESKGRDV
+376 HKVQAYLEAKGRRI

-395 LLDCDVDTSATIM
+395 LLGCDVDTTATIM

-435 FDFYQSKDIVN
+435 FDFYQTKDIRN

-488 YIGCPEQVEY
+488 YITCPEYVEY

-507 SEVQWMPEKQKSFD
+507 AEVQWMPESQKNFD
-521 AFKKRATSFRR
+521 AFKKRITSFRS
-532 IYDLYGWT
+532 IYDHYGWT
-540 VAPHLWQK
+540 VAPHLWK

>member
-7 SIMLLLSCFIAR
+7 TLMLMLSCFIAR

-28 VIPQPNSINMQK
+28 VIPQPRSVNMQK
-40 GAPFLLQNSTVIT
+40 GAPFLLQSSTVIT
-53 YTAGEDMQR
+53 YTAGNDMQR
-62 NAAFLSQWI
+62 NATFLSQWI
-71 NEMTH
+71 NELTGV
-76 IKPAVDAAKGKAK
+76 KLGVQATKGKAK
-89 SVISLVIDP
+89 SVISLVIDA
-98 KAKGI
+98 KAKDI
-103 NNNEGYAISINAR
+103 NNTEGYAINITNK
-116 GIVVRGRTA
+116 GIIVRGKTA

-130 GCQTLRKSL
+130 GCQTLRKTM
-139 PVLKSN
+139 PALK
-145 DANAVVEMPAANI
+145 NADGTAVIEMPAVAI
-158 NDAPRFAYRGI
+158 TDEPRFGYRGM
-169 HLDCSRHFFP
+169 HLDCSRHFYK
-179 ASFVKKYIDMIA
+179 ASFVKQYIDMIA

-228 MVNHCANVIDHT
+228 MLGRCPNVIDHT

-245 YTDAEIKDIVKYAAD
+245 YTDEEIKDIIKYAAD
-260 RHITIIPEIDM
+260 RYITIIPEVDM

-303 ILCAGNPRSY
+303 ILCAGNPKSY
-313 DFVKAVLD
+313 EFLEAVLD

-326 FPSKYIHIGGDEA
+326 FPSRYIHIGGDEA

-350 QAVIAKEGIVAKDG
+350 QAIIAKEGIVAKDG
-364 KSKEAL
+364 HSKEAL
-370 LQGFFT
+370 LQGYLT
-376 RKVQAYLESKGRDV
+376 HKVQAYLEAKGRRI

-395 LLDCDVDTSATIM
+395 LLGCDVDTTATIM

-435 FDFYQSKDIVN
+435 FDFYQTKDIRN

-488 YIGCPEQVEY
+488 YITCPEYVEY

-507 SEVQWMPEKQKSFD
+507 AEVQWMPESQKNFD
-521 AFKKRATSFRR
+521 AFKKRITSFRS
-532 IYDLYGWT
+532 IYDHYGWN
-540 VAPHLWQK
+540 VAPHLWK

>member
-7 SIMLLLSCFIAR
+7 TLMLMLSCFIAR

-28 VIPQPNSINMQK
+28 VIPQPRSVNMQK
-40 GAPFLLQNSTVIT
+40 GAPFLLQSSTVIT
-53 YTAGEDMQR
+53 YTAGNDMQR
-62 NAAFLSQWI
+62 NATFLSQWI
-71 NEMTH
+71 NELTGV
-76 IKPAVDAAKGKAK
+76 KLGVQATKGKAK
-89 SVISLVIDP
+89 SVISLVIDA
-98 KAKGI
+98 KAKDI
-103 NNNEGYAISINAR
+103 NNTEGYAINITNK
-116 GIVVRGRTA
+116 GIVVRGKTA

-130 GCQTLRKSL
+130 GCQTLRKTM
-139 PVLKSN
+139 PALK
-145 DANAVVEMPAANI
+145 NADGTAVIEMPAVAI
-158 NDAPRFAYRGI
+158 NDEPRFEYRGM
-169 HLDCSRHFFP
+169 HLDCSRHFYK
-179 ASFVKKYIDMIA
+179 ASFVKQYIDMIA

-228 MVNHCANVIDHT
+228 MLGRCPNVIDHT

-245 YTDAEIKDIVKYAAD
+245 YTDEEIKDIIKYAAD
-260 RHITIIPEIDM
+260 RYITIIPEVDM

-303 ILCAGNPRSY
+303 ILCAGNPKSY
-313 DFVKAVLD
+313 EFLEAVLD

-326 FPSKYIHIGGDEA
+326 FPSRYIHIGGDEA
-339 PRTRWEKCPKC
+339 PRRRWEKCPKC
-350 QAVIAKEGIVAKDG
+350 QAIIAKEGIVAKDG
-364 KSKEAL
+364 HSKEAL
-370 LQGFFT
+370 LQGYLT
-376 RKVQAYLESKGRDV
+376 HKVQAYLEAKGRRI

-395 LLDCDVDTSATIM
+395 LLGCDVDTTATIM

-435 FDFYQSKDIVN
+435 FDFYQTKDIRN

-488 YIGCPEQVEY
+488 YITCPEYVEY

-507 SEVQWMPEKQKSFD
+507 AEVQWMPESQKNFD
-521 AFKKRATSFRR
+521 AFKKRITSFRS
-532 IYDLYGWT
+532 IYDHYGWT
-540 VAPHLWQK
+540 VAPHLWK

>member
-7 SIMLLLSCFIAR
+7 TLMLMLSCFIAR

-28 VIPQPNSINMQK
+28 VIPQPRSVNMQK
-40 GAPFLLQNSTVIT
+40 GAPFLLQSSTIIT
-53 YTAGEDMQR
+53 YTAGNDMQR
-62 NAAFLSQWI
+62 NATFLSQWI
-71 NEMTH
+71 NELTGV
-76 IKPAVDAAKGKAK
+76 KLGVQATKGKAK
-89 SVISLVIDP
+89 SVISLVIDA
-98 KAKGI
+98 KAKDI
-103 NNNEGYAISINAR
+103 NNTEGYAINITNK
-116 GIVVRGRTA
+116 GIVVRGKTA

-130 GCQTLRKSL
+130 GCQTLRKTM
-139 PVLKSN
+139 PALK
-145 DANAVVEMPAANI
+145 NADGTAVIEMPAVAI
-158 NDAPRFAYRGI
+158 TDEPRFGYRGM
-169 HLDCSRHFFP
+169 HLDCSRHFYK
-179 ASFVKKYIDMIA
+179 ASFVKQYIDMIA

-228 MVNHCANVIDHT
+228 MLGRCPNVIDHT

-245 YTDAEIKDIVKYAAD
+245 YTDEEIKDIIKYAAD
-260 RHITIIPEIDM
+260 RYITIIPEVDM

-303 ILCAGNPRSY
+303 ILCAGNPKSY
-313 DFVKAVLD
+313 EFLEAVLD

-326 FPSKYIHIGGDEA
+326 FPSRYIHIGGDEA

-350 QAVIAKEGIVAKDG
+350 QAIIAKEGIVAKDG
-364 KSKEAL
+364 HSKEAL
-370 LQGFFT
+370 LQGYLT
-376 RKVQAYLESKGRDV
+376 HKVQAYLEAKGRRI

-395 LLDCDVDTSATIM
+395 LLGCDVDTTATIM

-435 FDFYQSKDIVN
+435 FDFYQTKEIRN

-488 YIGCPEQVEY
+488 YIACPEHVEY

-507 SEVQWMPEKQKSFD
+507 AEVQWMPEKQKDFD
-521 AFKKRATSFRR
+521 AFKKRITSFRS
-532 IYDLYGWT
+532 IYDHYGWT
-540 VAPHLWQK
+540 VAPHLWK

>member
-7 SIMLLLSCFIAR
+7 TLMLMLSCFIAR

-28 VIPQPNSINMQK
+28 VIPQPRSVNMQK
-40 GAPFLLQNSTVIT
+40 GAPFLLQSSTVIT
-53 YTAGEDMQR
+53 YTAGNDMQR
-62 NAAFLSQWI
+62 NATFLSQWI
-71 NEMTH
+71 NELTGV
-76 IKPAVDAAKGKAK
+76 KLGVQATKGKAK
-89 SVISLVIDP
+89 SVISLVIDA
-98 KAKGI
+98 KAKDI
-103 NNNEGYAISINAR
+103 NNTEGYAINITNK
-116 GIVVRGRTA
+116 GIVVRGKTA

-130 GCQTLRKSL
+130 GCQTLRKTM
-139 PVLKSN
+139 PALK
-145 DANAVVEMPAANI
+145 NADGTAVIEMPAVAI
-158 NDAPRFAYRGI
+158 TDEPRFGYRGM
-169 HLDCSRHFFP
+169 HLDCSRHFYK
-179 ASFVKKYIDMIA
+179 ASFVKQYIDMIA

-218 ATIASQRNGT
+218 ATVASQRNGT
-228 MVNHCANVIDHT
+228 MLGRCPNVIDHT

-245 YTDAEIKDIVKYAAD
+245 YTDEEIKDIIKYAAD
-260 RHITIIPEIDM
+260 RYITIIPEVDM

-303 ILCAGNPRSY
+303 ILCAGNPKSY
-313 DFVKAVLD
+313 EFLEAVLD

-326 FPSKYIHIGGDEA
+326 FPSRYIHIGGDEA

-350 QAVIAKEGIVAKDG
+350 QAIIAKEGIVAKDG
-364 KSKEAL
+364 HSKEAL
-370 LQGFFT
+370 LQGYLT
-376 RKVQAYLESKGRDV
+376 HKVQAYLEAKGRRI

-395 LLDCDVDTSATIM
+395 LLGCDVDTTATIM

-435 FDFYQSKDIVN
+435 FDFYQTKDIRN

-488 YIGCPEQVEY
+488 YITCPEYVEY

-507 SEVQWMPEKQKSFD
+507 AEVQWMPESQKNFD
-521 AFKKRATSFRR
+521 AFKKRITSFRS
-532 IYDLYGWT
+532 IYDHYGWN
-540 VAPHLWQK
+540 VAPHLWK

>member
-7 SIMLLLSCFIAR
+7 TLMLMLSCFIAR

-28 VIPQPNSINMQK
+28 VIPQPRSVNMQK
-40 GAPFLLQNSTVIT
+40 GAPFLLQSSTVIT
-53 YTAGEDMQR
+53 YTAGNDMQR
-62 NAAFLSQWI
+62 NATFLSQWI
-71 NEMTH
+71 NELTGV
-76 IKPAVDAAKGKAK
+76 KLGVQATKGKAK
-89 SVISLVIDP
+89 SVISLVIDA
-98 KAKGI
+98 KAKDI
-103 NNNEGYAISINAR
+103 NNTEGYAINITNK
-116 GIVVRGRTA
+116 GIVVRGKTA

-130 GCQTLRKSL
+130 GCQTLRKTM
-139 PVLKSN
+139 PALK
-145 DANAVVEMPAANI
+145 NADGTAVIEMPAVAI
-158 NDAPRFAYRGI
+158 TDEPRFGYRGM
-169 HLDCSRHFFP
+169 HLDCSRHFYK
-179 ASFVKKYIDMIA
+179 ASFVKQYIDMIA

-228 MVNHCANVIDHT
+228 MLGHCPNVIDHT

-245 YTDAEIKDIVKYAAD
+245 YTDEEIKDIIKYAAD
-260 RHITIIPEIDM
+260 RYITIIPEVDM

-303 ILCAGNPRSY
+303 ILCAGNAKSY
-313 DFVKAVLD
+313 EFLEAVLD

-326 FPSKYIHIGGDEA
+326 FPSRYIHIGGDEA

-350 QAVIAKEGIVAKDG
+350 QAIIAKEGIVAKDG
-364 KSKEAL
+364 HSKEAL
-370 LQGFFT
+370 LQGYLT
-376 RKVQAYLESKGRDV
+376 HKVQAYLEAKGRRI

-395 LLDCDVDTSATIM
+395 LLGCDVDTTATIM

-435 FDFYQSKDIVN
+435 FDFYQTKDIRD

-488 YIGCPEQVEY
+488 YITCPEYVEY

-507 SEVQWMPEKQKSFD
+507 AEVQWMPESQKNFD
-521 AFKKRATSFRR
+521 AFKKRITSFRN
-532 IYDLYGWT
+532 ICDHYGWT
-540 VAPHLWQK
+540 VAPHLWK

>member
-7 SIMLLLSCFIAR
+7 TLMLMLSCFIAR

-28 VIPQPNSINMQK
+28 VIPQPRSVNMQK
-40 GAPFLLQNSTVIT
+40 GAPFLLQSSTVIT
-53 YTAGEDMQR
+53 YTAGNDMQR
-62 NAAFLSQWI
+62 NATFLSQWI
-71 NEMTH
+71 NELTGV
-76 IKPAVDAAKGKAK
+76 KLGVQATKGKAK

-98 KAKGI
+98 KAKDI
-103 NNNEGYAISINAR
+103 NNTEGYAINITNK
-116 GIVVRGRTA
+116 GIVVRGKTA

-130 GCQTLRKSL
+130 GCQTLRKTM
-139 PVLKSN
+139 PALK
-145 DANAVVEMPAANI
+145 NADGTAVIEMPAVAI
-158 NDAPRFAYRGI
+158 TDEPRFGYRGM
-169 HLDCSRHFFP
+169 HLDCSRHFYK
-179 ASFVKKYIDMIA
+179 ASFVKQYIDMIA

-228 MVNHCANVIDHT
+228 MLGHCPNVIDHT

-245 YTDAEIKDIVKYAAD
+245 YTDEEIKDIIKYAAD
-260 RHITIIPEIDM
+260 RYITIIPEVDM

-303 ILCAGNPRSY
+303 ILCAGNPKSY
-313 DFVKAVLD
+313 EFLEAVLD

-326 FPSKYIHIGGDEA
+326 FPSRYIHIGGDEA

-350 QAVIAKEGIVAKDG
+350 QAIIAKEGIVAKDG
-364 KSKEAL
+364 HSKEAL
-370 LQGFFT
+370 LQGYLT
-376 RKVQAYLESKGRDV
+376 HKVQAYLEAKGRRI

-395 LLDCDVDTSATIM
+395 LLGCDVDTTATIM

-435 FDFYQSKDIVN
+435 FDFYQTKDIRN

-488 YIGCPEQVEY
+488 YITCPEYVEY

-507 SEVQWMPEKQKSFD
+507 AEVQWMPESQKNFD
-521 AFKKRATSFRR
+521 AFKKRITSFRS
-532 IYDLYGWT
+532 IYDHYGWT
-540 VAPHLWQK
+540 VAPHLWK

>member
-7 SIMLLLSCFIAR
+7 TLMLMLSCFIAR

-28 VIPQPNSINMQK
+28 VIPQPRSVNMQK
-40 GAPFLLQNSTVIT
+40 GAPFLLQSSTVIT
-53 YTAGEDMQR
+53 YTAGNDMQR
-62 NAAFLSQWI
+62 NATFLSQWI
-71 NEMTH
+71 NELTGV
-76 IKPAVDAAKGKAK
+76 KLGVQATKGKAK
-89 SVISLVIDP
+89 SVISLVIDA
-98 KAKGI
+98 KAKDI
-103 NNNEGYAISINAR
+103 NNTEGYAINITNK
-116 GIVVRGRTA
+116 GIVVRGKTA

-130 GCQTLRKSL
+130 GCQTLRKTM
-139 PVLKSN
+139 PALK
-145 DANAVVEMPAANI
+145 NADGTAVIEMPAVAI
-158 NDAPRFAYRGI
+158 TDEPRFGYRGM
-169 HLDCSRHFFP
+169 HLDCSRHFYK
-179 ASFVKKYIDMIA
+179 ASFVKQYIDMIA

-228 MVNHCANVIDHT
+228 MLGHCPNVIDHT

-245 YTDAEIKDIVKYAAD
+245 YTDEEIKDIIKYAAD
-260 RHITIIPEIDM
+260 RYITIIPEVDM

-303 ILCAGNPRSY
+303 ILCAGNPKSY
-313 DFVKAVLD
+313 EFLEAVLD

-326 FPSKYIHIGGDEA
+326 FPSRYIHIGGDEA

-350 QAVIAKEGIVAKDG
+350 QAIIAKEGIVAKDG
-364 KSKEAL
+364 HSKEAL
-370 LQGFFT
+370 LQGYLT
-376 RKVQAYLESKGRDV
+376 RKVQAYLEAKGRRI

-395 LLDCDVDTSATIM
+395 LLGCDVDTTATIM

-435 FDFYQSKDIVN
+435 FDFYQTKETRD

-488 YIGCPEQVEY
+488 YITCPEYVEY

-507 SEVQWMPEKQKSFD
+507 AEVQWMPESQKNFD
-521 AFKKRATSFRR
+521 AFKKRITSFRS
-532 IYDLYGWT
+532 IYDHYGWN
-540 VAPHLWQK
+540 VAPHLWK

>member
-7 SIMLLLSCFIAR
+7 TLMLMLSCFIAR

-28 VIPQPNSINMQK
+28 VIPQPRSVNMQK
-40 GAPFLLQNSTVIT
+40 GAPFLLQPSTVIT
-53 YTAGEDMQR
+53 YTAGNDMQR
-62 NAAFLSQWI
+62 NATFLSQWI
-71 NEMTH
+71 NELTGV
-76 IKPAVDAAKGKAK
+76 KLGVQATKGKAK

-98 KAKGI
+98 KAKDI
-103 NNNEGYAISINAR
+103 NNTEGYAINITNK
-116 GIVVRGRTA
+116 GIVVRGKTA

-130 GCQTLRKSL
+130 GCQTLRKTM
-139 PVLKSN
+139 PALK
-145 DANAVVEMPAANI
+145 NADGTAVIEMPAVAI
-158 NDAPRFAYRGI
+158 TDEPRFGYRGM
-169 HLDCSRHFFP
+169 HLDCSRHFYK
-179 ASFVKKYIDMIA
+179 ASFVKQYIDMIA

-228 MVNHCANVIDHT
+228 MLGHCPNVIDHT

-245 YTDAEIKDIVKYAAD
+245 YTDEEIKDIIKYAAD
-260 RHITIIPEIDM
+260 RYITIIPEVDM

-303 ILCAGNPRSY
+303 ILCAGNPKSY
-313 DFVKAVLD
+313 EFLEAVLD

-326 FPSKYIHIGGDEA
+326 FPSRYIHIGGDEA

-350 QAVIAKEGIVAKDG
+350 QAIIAKEGIVAKDG
-364 KSKEAL
+364 HSKEAL
-370 LQGFFT
+370 LQGYLT
-376 RKVQAYLESKGRDV
+376 HKVQAYLEAKGRRI

-395 LLDCDVDTSATIM
+395 LLGCDVDTTATIM

-435 FDFYQSKDIVN
+435 FDFYQTKETRD

-488 YIGCPEQVEY
+488 YITCPEYVEY

-507 SEVQWMPEKQKSFD
+507 AEVQWMPESQKNFD
-521 AFKKRATSFRR
+521 AFKKRITSFRS
-532 IYDLYGWT
+532 IYDHYGWN
-540 VAPHLWQK
+540 VAPHLWK

>member
-7 SIMLLLSCFIAR
+7 TLMLMLSCFIAR

-28 VIPQPNSINMQK
+28 VIPQPRSVNMQK
-40 GAPFLLQNSTVIT
+40 GAPFLLQSSTVIT
-53 YTAGEDMQR
+53 YTAGNDMQR
-62 NAAFLSQWI
+62 NATFLSQWI
-71 NEMTH
+71 NELTGV
-76 IKPAVDAAKGKAK
+76 KLGVQATKGKAK
-89 SVISLVIDP
+89 SVISLVIDA
-98 KAKGI
+98 KAKDI
-103 NNNEGYAISINAR
+103 NNTEGYAINITNK
-116 GIVVRGRTA
+116 GIVVRGKTA

-130 GCQTLRKSL
+130 GCQTLRKTM
-139 PVLKSN
+139 PALK
-145 DANAVVEMPAANI
+145 NADGTAVIEMPAVAI
-158 NDAPRFAYRGI
+158 TDEPRFGYRGM
-169 HLDCSRHFFP
+169 HLDCSRHFYK
-179 ASFVKKYIDMIA
+179 ASFVKQYIDMIA

-228 MVNHCANVIDHT
+228 MLGHCPNVIDHT

-245 YTDAEIKDIVKYAAD
+245 YTDEEIKDIIKYAAD
-260 RHITIIPEIDM
+260 RYITIIPEIDM

-303 ILCAGNPRSY
+303 ILCAGNPKSY
-313 DFVKAVLD
+313 EFLEAVLD

-326 FPSKYIHIGGDEA
+326 FPSRYIHIGGDEA

-350 QAVIAKEGIVAKDG
+350 QAIIAKEGIVAKDG
-364 KSKEAL
+364 HSKEAL
-370 LQGFFT
+370 LQGYLT
-376 RKVQAYLESKGRDV
+376 HKVQAYLEAKGRRI

-395 LLDCDVDTSATIM
+395 LLGCDVDTTATIM

-435 FDFYQSKDIVN
+435 FDFYQTKDIRN

-488 YIGCPEQVEY
+488 YITCPEYVEY

-507 SEVQWMPEKQKSFD
+507 AEVQWMPESQKNFD
-521 AFKKRATSFRR
+521 AFKKRITSFRS
-532 IYDLYGWT
+532 IYDHYGWT
-540 VAPHLWQK
+540 VAPHLWK

>member
-7 SIMLLLSCFIAR
+7 TLLFMLSCFIAH

-28 VIPQPNSINMQK
+28 VVPQPRSVNMQK
-40 GAPFLLQNSTVIT
+40 GAPFLLQTSTVII
-53 YTAGEDMQR
+53 YTAGDDMRR
-62 NAAFLSQWI
+62 NATFLSQWI

-76 IKPAVDAAKGKAK
+76 IKPAVQAAKGKAK
-89 SVISLVIDP
+89 STISLVVDP

-103 NNNEGYAISINAR
+103 NNNEGYAISINAK
-116 GIVVRGRTA
+116 GIVVCGKTA

-130 GCQTLRKSL
+130 GCQTLRKTL
-139 PVLKSN
+139 PVLKNN
-145 DANAVVEMPAANI
+145 DGVAVIEMPAAMI
-158 NDAPRFAYRGI
+158 NDEPRFAYRGM
-169 HLDCSRHFFP
+169 HLDCSRHFFT
-179 ASFVKKYIDMIA
+179 ASFIKQYIDMIA

-218 ATIASQRNGT
+218 ATIASQRKGT
-228 MVNHCANVIDHT
+228 MLNHCANVIDHT

-245 YTDAEIKDIVKYAAD
+245 YTDEEIKEIIKYAAD
-260 RHITIIPEIDM
+260 RYITIIPEVDM
-271 PGHMMAVLAAY
+271 PGHMTAALAAY

-303 ILCAGNPRSY
+303 ILCAGNAKTY

-321 KVCDL
+321 KVCAL

-370 LQGFFT
+370 LQGYFT
-376 RKVQAYLESKGRDV
+376 RKVQAYLEEKGRKI

-395 LLDCDVDTSATIM
+395 LLGCDVDTTATIM
-408 SWRGSEPGAKGA
+408 SWRGSKPGAEGA

-426 IMTPMPHCY
+426 IMTPMDHCY
-435 FDFYQSKDIVN
+435 FDFYQSKDQVN

-460 YAMQPVADG
+460 YAMHPVADG

-488 YIGCPEQVEY
+488 YIGCPEYVEY

-507 SEVQWMPEKQKSFD
+507 SEVQWMPEKQKNFD
-521 AFKKRATSFRR
+521 AFKKRVTSFRH

-540 VAPHLWQK
+540 VAPHLWQ

>member
-7 SIMLLLSCFIAR
+7 TLMLMLSCFIAR

-28 VIPQPNSINMQK
+28 VIPQPRSVNMQK
-40 GAPFLLQNSTVIT
+40 GAPFLLQPSTVIT
-53 YTAGEDMQR
+53 YTAGNDMQR

-71 NEMTH
+71 NELTGV
-76 IKPAVDAAKGKAK
+76 KLGVQATKGKAK
-89 SVISLVIDP
+89 SVISLVIDA
-98 KAKGI
+98 KAKDI
-103 NNNEGYAISINAR
+103 NNTEGYAINITNK
-116 GIVVRGRTA
+116 GIVVRGKTA

-130 GCQTLRKSL
+130 GCQTLRKTM
-139 PVLKSN
+139 PALK
-145 DANAVVEMPAANI
+145 NADGTAVIEMPAVAI
-158 NDAPRFAYRGI
+158 TDEPRFGYRGM
-169 HLDCSRHFFP
+169 HLDCSRHFYK
-179 ASFVKKYIDMIA
+179 ASFVKQYIDMIA

-228 MVNHCANVIDHT
+228 MLGHCPNVIDHT

-245 YTDAEIKDIVKYAAD
+245 YTDEEIKDIIKYAAD
-260 RHITIIPEIDM
+260 RYITIIPEVDM

-303 ILCAGNPRSY
+303 ILCAGNPKSY
-313 DFVKAVLD
+313 EFLEAVLD

-326 FPSKYIHIGGDEA
+326 FPSRYIHIGGDEA

-350 QAVIAKEGIVAKDG
+350 QAIIAKEGIVAKDG
-364 KSKEAL
+364 HSKEAL
-370 LQGFFT
+370 LQGYLT
-376 RKVQAYLESKGRDV
+376 HKVQAYLEAKGRRI

-395 LLDCDVDTSATIM
+395 LLGCDVDTTATIM

-435 FDFYQSKDIVN
+435 FDFYQTKDIRN

-460 YAMQPVADG
+460 YAMQPIADG

-488 YIGCPEQVEY
+488 YITCPEYVEY

-507 SEVQWMPEKQKSFD
+507 AEVQWMPESQKNFD
-521 AFKKRATSFRR
+521 AFKKRITSFRN
-532 IYDLYGWT
+532 IYDHYGWT
-540 VAPHLWQK
+540 VAPHLWK

>member
-7 SIMLLLSCFIAR
+7 TLMLMLSCFIAR

-28 VIPQPNSINMQK
+28 VIPQPRSVNMQK
-40 GAPFLLQNSTVIT
+40 GAPFLLQSSTVIT
-53 YTAGEDMQR
+53 YTAGNDMQR
-62 NAAFLSQWI
+62 NATFLSQWI
-71 NEMTH
+71 NELTGV
-76 IKPAVDAAKGKAK
+76 KLGVQATKGKAK

-98 KAKGI
+98 KAKDI
-103 NNNEGYAISINAR
+103 NNTEGYAINITNK
-116 GIVVRGRTA
+116 GIVVRGKTA

-130 GCQTLRKSL
+130 GCQTLRKTM
-139 PVLKSN
+139 PALK
-145 DANAVVEMPAANI
+145 NADGTAVIEMPAVAI
-158 NDAPRFAYRGI
+158 TDEPRFGYRGM
-169 HLDCSRHFFP
+169 HLDCSRHFYK
-179 ASFVKKYIDMIA
+179 ASFVKQYIDMIA

-228 MVNHCANVIDHT
+228 MLGHCPNVIDHT

-245 YTDAEIKDIVKYAAD
+245 YTDEEIKDIIKYAAD
-260 RHITIIPEIDM
+260 RYITIIPEVDM

-303 ILCAGNPRSY
+303 ILCAGNPKSY
-313 DFVKAVLD
+313 EFLEAVLD

-326 FPSKYIHIGGDEA
+326 FPSRYIHIGGDEA

-350 QAVIAKEGIVAKDG
+350 QAIIAKEGIVAKDG
-364 KSKEAL
+364 HSKEAL
-370 LQGFFT
+370 LQGYLT
-376 RKVQAYLESKGRDV
+376 HKVQAYLEAKGRRI

-395 LLDCDVDTSATIM
+395 LLGCDVDTTATIM

-435 FDFYQSKDIVN
+435 FDFYQTKEIRN

-488 YIGCPEQVEY
+488 YITCPEYVEY

-507 SEVQWMPEKQKSFD
+507 AEVQWMPESQKNFD
-521 AFKKRATSFRR
+521 AFKKRITSFRS
-532 IYDLYGWT
+532 IYDHYGWN
-540 VAPHLWQK
+540 VAPHLWK

>member
-7 SIMLLLSCFIAR
+7 TLMLMLSCFIAR

-28 VIPQPNSINMQK
+28 VIPQPRSVNMQK
-40 GAPFLLQNSTVIT
+40 GAPFLLQSSTVIT
-53 YTAGEDMQR
+53 YTAGNDMQR
-62 NAAFLSQWI
+62 NATFLSQWI
-71 NEMTH
+71 NELTGV
-76 IKPAVDAAKGKAK
+76 KLGVQATKGKAK
-89 SVISLVIDP
+89 SVISLVIDA
-98 KAKGI
+98 KAKDI
-103 NNNEGYAISINAR
+103 NNTEGYAINITNK
-116 GIVVRGRTA
+116 GIIVRGKTA

-130 GCQTLRKSL
+130 GCQTLRKTM
-139 PVLKSN
+139 PALK
-145 DANAVVEMPAANI
+145 NADGTAVIEMPAVAI
-158 NDAPRFAYRGI
+158 TDEPRFGYRGM
-169 HLDCSRHFFP
+169 HLDCSRHFYK
-179 ASFVKKYIDMIA
+179 ASFVKQYIDMIA

-228 MVNHCANVIDHT
+228 MLGHCPNVIDHT

-245 YTDAEIKDIVKYAAD
+245 YTDEEIKDIIKYAAD
-260 RHITIIPEIDM
+260 RYITIIPEVDM

-303 ILCAGNPRSY
+303 ILCAGNPKSY
-313 DFVKAVLD
+313 EFLEAVLD

-326 FPSKYIHIGGDEA
+326 FPSRYIHIGGDEA

-350 QAVIAKEGIVAKDG
+350 QAIIAKEGIVAKDG
-364 KSKEAL
+364 HSKEAL
-370 LQGFFT
+370 LQGYLT
-376 RKVQAYLESKGRDV
+376 HKVQAYLEAKGRRI

-395 LLDCDVDTSATIM
+395 LLGCDVDTTATIM

-435 FDFYQSKDIVN
+435 FDFYQTKEIRN

-460 YAMQPVADG
+460 YAMQPIADG

-488 YIGCPEQVEY
+488 YITCPEYVEY

-507 SEVQWMPEKQKSFD
+507 AEVQWMPESQKNFD
-521 AFKKRATSFRR
+521 AFKKRITSFRS
-532 IYDLYGWT
+532 IYDHYGWT
-540 VAPHLWQK
+540 VAPHLWK

>member
-7 SIMLLLSCFIAR
+7 TLMLMLSCFIAR

-28 VIPQPNSINMQK
+28 VIPQPRSVNMQK
-40 GAPFLLQNSTVIT
+40 GAPFLLQSSTVIT
-53 YTAGEDMQR
+53 YTAGNDMQR
-62 NAAFLSQWI
+62 NATFLSQWI
-71 NEMTH
+71 NELTGV
-76 IKPAVDAAKGKAK
+76 KLGVQATKGKAK

-98 KAKGI
+98 KAKDI
-103 NNNEGYAISINAR
+103 NNTEGYAINITNK
-116 GIVVRGRTA
+116 GIVVRGKTA

-130 GCQTLRKSL
+130 GCQTLRKTM
-139 PVLKSN
+139 PALK
-145 DANAVVEMPAANI
+145 NADGTAVIEMPAVAI
-158 NDAPRFAYRGI
+158 TDEPRFGYRGM
-169 HLDCSRHFFP
+169 HLDCSRHFYK
-179 ASFVKKYIDMIA
+179 ASFVKQYIDMIA

-228 MVNHCANVIDHT
+228 MLGHCPNVIDHT

-245 YTDAEIKDIVKYAAD
+245 YTDEEIKDIIKYAAD
-260 RHITIIPEIDM
+260 RYITIIPEVDM

-303 ILCAGNPRSY
+303 ILCAGNPKSY
-313 DFVKAVLD
+313 EFLEAVLD

-326 FPSKYIHIGGDEA
+326 FPSRYIHIGGDEA

-350 QAVIAKEGIVAKDG
+350 QAIIAKEGIVAKDG
-364 KSKEAL
+364 HSKEAL
-370 LQGFFT
+370 LQGYLT
-376 RKVQAYLESKGRDV
+376 HKVQAYLEAKGRRI

-395 LLDCDVDTSATIM
+395 LLGCDVDTTATIM

-435 FDFYQSKDIVN
+435 FDFYQTKDIRN

-488 YIGCPEQVEY
+488 YITCPEYVEY

-507 SEVQWMPEKQKSFD
+507 AEVQWMPESQKNFD
-521 AFKKRATSFRR
+521 AFKKRITSFRS
-532 IYDLYGWT
+532 IYDHYGWT
-540 VAPHLWQK
+540 VAPHVWK

>member
-7 SIMLLLSCFIAR
+7 TLMLMLSCFIAR
-19 GAEKADYAQ
+19 GAGKADYAQ
-28 VIPQPNSINMQK
+28 VIPQPRSVNMQK
-40 GAPFLLQNSTVIT
+40 GAPFLLQSSTVIT
-53 YTAGEDMQR
+53 YTAGNDMQR
-62 NAAFLSQWI
+62 NATFLSQWI
-71 NEMTH
+71 NELTGV
-76 IKPAVDAAKGKAK
+76 KLGVQATKGKAK
-89 SVISLVIDP
+89 SVISLVIDA
-98 KAKGI
+98 KAKDI
-103 NNNEGYAISINAR
+103 NNTEGYAINITNK
-116 GIVVRGRTA
+116 GIIVRGKTA

-130 GCQTLRKSL
+130 GCQTLRKTM
-139 PVLKSN
+139 PALK
-145 DANAVVEMPAANI
+145 NADGTAVIEMPAVAI
-158 NDAPRFAYRGI
+158 TDEPRFGYRGM
-169 HLDCSRHFFP
+169 HLDCSRHFYK
-179 ASFVKKYIDMIA
+179 ASFVKQYIDMIA

-228 MVNHCANVIDHT
+228 MLGHCPNVIDHT

-245 YTDAEIKDIVKYAAD
+245 YTDEEIKDIIKYAAD
-260 RHITIIPEIDM
+260 RYITIIPEVDM

-303 ILCAGNPRSY
+303 ILCAGNPKSY
-313 DFVKAVLD
+313 EFLEAVLD

-326 FPSKYIHIGGDEA
+326 FPSRYIHIGGDEA

-350 QAVIAKEGIVAKDG
+350 QAIIAKEGIVAKDG
-364 KSKEAL
+364 HSKEAL
-370 LQGFFT
+370 LQGYLT
-376 RKVQAYLESKGRDV
+376 HKVQAYLEAKGRRI

-395 LLDCDVDTSATIM
+395 LLGCDVDTTATIM

-435 FDFYQSKDIVN
+435 FDFYQTKDIRN

-488 YIGCPEQVEY
+488 YITCPEYVEY

-507 SEVQWMPEKQKSFD
+507 AEVQWMPESQKNFD
-521 AFKKRATSFRR
+521 AFKKRITSFRS
-532 IYDLYGWT
+532 IYDHYGWN
-540 VAPHLWQK
+540 VAPHLWK

>member
-7 SIMLLLSCFIAR
+7 TLMLMLSCFIAR

-28 VIPQPNSINMQK
+28 VIPQPRSVNMQK
-40 GAPFLLQNSTVIT
+40 GAPFLLQSSTVIT
-53 YTAGEDMQR
+53 YTAGNDMQR
-62 NAAFLSQWI
+62 NATFLSQWI
-71 NEMTH
+71 NELTGV
-76 IKPAVDAAKGKAK
+76 KLGVQATKGKAK
-89 SVISLVIDP
+89 SVISLVIDA
-98 KAKGI
+98 KAKDI
-103 NNNEGYAISINAR
+103 NNTEGYAINMTNK
-116 GIVVRGRTA
+116 GIIVRGKTA

-130 GCQTLRKSL
+130 GCQTLRKTM
-139 PVLKSN
+139 PALK
-145 DANAVVEMPAANI
+145 NADGTAVIEMPAVAI
-158 NDAPRFAYRGI
+158 TDEPRFGYRGM
-169 HLDCSRHFFP
+169 HLDCSRHFYK
-179 ASFVKKYIDMIA
+179 ASFVKQYIDMIA

-228 MVNHCANVIDHT
+228 MLGHCPNVIDHT

-245 YTDAEIKDIVKYAAD
+245 YTDEEIKDIIKYAAD
-260 RHITIIPEIDM
+260 RYITIIPEVDM

-303 ILCAGNPRSY
+303 ILCAGNPKSY
-313 DFVKAVLD
+313 EFLEAVLD

-326 FPSKYIHIGGDEA
+326 FPSRYIHIGGDEA
-339 PRTRWEKCPKC
+339 PRTRWEKCPTC
-350 QAVIAKEGIVAKDG
+350 QAIIAKEGIVAKDG
-364 KSKEAL
+364 HSKEAL
-370 LQGFFT
+370 LQGYLT
-376 RKVQAYLESKGRDV
+376 HKVQAYLEAKGRRI

-395 LLDCDVDTSATIM
+395 LLGCDVDTTATIM

-435 FDFYQSKDIVN
+435 FDFYQTKETRD

-488 YIGCPEQVEY
+488 YITCPEYVEY

-507 SEVQWMPEKQKSFD
+507 AEVQWMPESQKNFD
-521 AFKKRATSFRR
+521 AFKKRITSFRS
-532 IYDLYGWT
+532 IYDHYGWT
-540 VAPHLWQK
+540 VAPHLWK